1 MTNSR
6 PTAPDAPTDRELKI
20 ELLALDLTSCGRCTR
35 TGENLH
41 AAVSAVASVLRETG
55 VRVRVEQHVVESAAQ
70 AERLRFVASPT
81 IRLNGRDIAVELRES
96 GCSDCGEN
104 CACGG
109 GVNCRVW
116 VWQGKEYLEAPRPM
130 IAEAL
135 LKAYA
140 DLDKP
145 AAAPAPYHLPENL
158 RGFFAGLEARK
169 GCQTGSG
176 CCDPAT
182 ACTTPACAC

>member
-1 MTNSR
+1 MTNSNQAV
-6 PTAPDAPTDRELKI
+6 TEAPTGRELEI

-35 TGENLH
+35 TGENLD
-41 AAVSAVASVLRETG
+41 AALSAVASVLRETG
-55 VRVRVEQHVVESAAQ
+55 VHVWVEKHVVGSAEE
-70 AERLRFVASPT
+70 AERLRFVSSST

-96 GCSDCGEN
+96 GCSDCGEG

-116 VWQGKEYLEAPRPM
+116 VWQGKEYLEAPKPM
-130 IAEAL
+130 VVEAL

-145 AAAPAPYHLPENL
+145 VAAPGPYRLPENL
-158 RGFFAGLEARK
+158 RGFFAGLEAK
-169 GCQTGSG
+169 KCGQTASG
-176 CCDPAT
+176 CCGPTRA
-182 ACTTPACAC
+182 AAACAC

>member
-6 PTAPDAPTDRELKI
+6 PTPTEAPTGRELKI
-20 ELLALDLTSCGRCTR
+20 ELLALDLTSCGRCIR
-35 TGENLH
+35 TSENLH

-55 VRVRVEQHVVESAAQ
+55 VRVRVEQHVVRSAEQ

-96 GCSDCGEN
+96 GCSNCGEG

-116 VWQGKEYLEAPRPM
+116 VWQGKEYLEAPKPM

-145 AAAPAPYHLPENL
+145 AAAPDPYSLPENL
-158 RGFFAGLEARK
+158 RGFFAGVEAKRADE
-169 GCQTGSG
+169 CESG
-176 CCDPAT
+176 CCDPTSAAT
-182 ACTTPACAC
+182 CAC